1 MMSFI
6 HPTKQILRWFMLP
19 LLILSGNTVAAEP
32 STSWVKILGTY
43 TEFANRDGTTTP
55 GDFWYADDNSIIN
68 IRDTLNLTI
77 IDSGW
82 LTWNLATSCNPRHSK
97 YRQMKFSV
105 AETDHEGEWSPVGTD
120 ARRNSA
126 FKFIC
131 SRYGKVKHG
140 ESFQSN

>member
-1 MMSFI
+1 MSFI
-6 HPTKQILRWFMLP
+6 HPTKQLLRWFT
-19 LLILSGNTVAAEP
+19 LLLFVLSGNTVAAAEP
-32 STSWVKILGTY
+32 SVSWVKISGTY
-43 TEFANRDGTTTP
+43 TEFTNRDGTTTP

-77 IDSGW
+77 ADSEG
-82 LTWNLATSCNPRHSK
+82 LTWHLLTSCNPRHSK
-97 YRQMKFSV
+97 YRQMNFSV
-105 AETDHEGEWSPVGTD
+105 AGTDHRGEWSPVGTD

-140 ESFQSN
+140 KSFQSN